1 MTIEIRPLVS
11 SDHAA
16 WLPLWQGY
24 LTFYKT
30 SLPEEQTERTWSRFL
45 DANFNLHA
53 LGAFDDGVLVGIVHY
68 NFQNSTWSNQGFVL
82 LEDLFVDSEIRG
94 KGIGRS
100 LIEAVKAIAEKHGC
114 SRLYWNTD
122 HFNETA
128 RKLYDTYVLE
138 SGKVQYR
145 VPLT

>member
-1 MTIEIRPLVS
+1 MTIEIRPLVAA
-11 SDHAA
+11 DHDA

-30 SLPEEQTERTWSRFL
+30 SLPDEQTERTWSRFL
-45 DANFNLHA
+45 DADFNLYA
-53 LGAFDDGVLVGIVHY
+53 LGAFEGDQLVGIVQY
-68 NFQNSTWSNQGFVL
+68 NFQNSTWSNKGFVL
-82 LEDLFVDSEIRG
+82 LEDLFVNSDIRG
-94 KGIGRS
+94 KGIGRA
-100 LIEAVKAIAEKHGC
+100 LIEAVKAIAEERGC

-145 VPLT
+145 IPLG